1 MRLNFRT
8 GSGFQ
13 SVLLFGVLASSAQ
26 AQRAL
31 QKVNAIY
38 APLAGDHAAL
48 YVAQEMGLFRK
59 YGLDVNLPYT
69 AGAAQVIQT
78 MMAGENQIATAG
90 GSGVVDAD
98 FGGADL
104 VAVAA
109 IGEIPGFSILGL
121 SEVKSIQDLRG
132 KPVGLTRF

>member
-8 GSGFQ
+8 RNGFL

-26 AQRAL
+26 AKPAL
-31 QKVNAIY
+31 EKINAIY
-38 APLAGDHAAL
+38 ASLAGDHAAL

-104 VAVAA
+104 VAVAGMVNMPA
-109 IGEIPGFSILGL
+109 FYI
-121 SEVKSIQDLRG
+121 V
-132 KPVGLTRF
+132 V